1 MAGLECG
8 RGGEL
13 AGFSWAFYRP
23 LFFCRRTSDCGP
35 RLPLPHLTF
44 EIGRGCGPNR
54 KWLRGCDGRG
64 PCGGRVTERVN
75 HKGQNSSTLGHCA
88 IFSVTASCIAY
99 PRVWSLVLY
108 RGLLYSARNIVKQ
121 DPGRARQKSLY
132 TAIANFTKPGA
143 QNKGDLCSDPMTT
156 KRLFEATLYFTVFLS
171 SEDFLCERACLFFK
185 LFCLRRFLLSGL
197 SSSAAPNGIHP

>member
-1 MAGLECG
+1 MRAWWRACWVQLGVLSATFFLSPNERLRTAPPTSAFDLRDRAGARLRTRPKMASRRRWE
-8 RGGEL
+8 
-13 AGFSWAFYRP
+13 RP
-23 LFFCRRTSDCGP
+23 LRRKS
-35 RLPLPHLTF
+35 
-44 EIGRGCGPNR
+44 GR
-54 KWLRGCDGRG
+54 KS
-64 PCGGRVTERVN
+64 
-75 HKGQNSSTLGHCA
+75 KNSSTLSHCA